1 MSSKVLENKALNSAW
16 IKTSFSALSEPDKI
30 KLTVVFLDKPG
41 ANSAKVIFIIQ
52 TPIIPQFK
60 CSFLCS

>member
-41 ANSAKVIFIIQ
+41 ANLGQGIFIIQ
-52 TPIIPQFK
+52 GLALALFE
-60 CSFLCS
+60 CSFLCT